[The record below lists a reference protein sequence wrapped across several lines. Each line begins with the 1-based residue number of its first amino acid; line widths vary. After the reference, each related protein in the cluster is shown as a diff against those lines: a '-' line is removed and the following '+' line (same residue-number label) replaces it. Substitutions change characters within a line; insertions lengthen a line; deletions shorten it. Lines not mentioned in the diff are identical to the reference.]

1 MRRYSYPISLL
12 LFLCAAPVF
21 GQVPPKSDPV
31 VDRLIFRADSLVAHH
46 KYSDARDLYDAAL
59 WKDKTSLP
67 AVIGMARIG
76 LAERSWSGTIDWCE
90 KALGLDADNLDAR
103 YYLGRAYAEQGRA
116 RYLLEKIFGFFT
128 KSSFEKARMYLGEV
142 IAKDS
147 LYRDV
152 FYQLALVSCFE
163 RDYWGA
169 VPIVLKQIKLKPEL
183 RSGHSGVY
191 NIYRLAVAMS
201 PGSNPPSRLGRPTG
215 DYDRF
220 FLAEWQRKKG
230 RLEEAESTL
239 QALERSSSKFP
250 RQLILQSRARIR
262 AGQGKNDEVERLVT
276 ESIGAVG
283 TLAEADL
290 VFEDIKYII
299 SDQELD
305 EYRSLTSAPEARRF
319 LAVFWAKRNPY
330 PAEASNSRIAEHYRR
345 LVYAEQYFEQFGR
358 KSFAEETMPLDFPET
373 YYLNEEFNDKGLIY
387 LRHGEPHQK
396 ILTARS
402 ADGPAESNESWLYY
416 RTDEYPEMFFDFFIP
431 PSAHVTEWRLVPVL
445 SDPYMWADR
454 MEYSHKYLRLAQ
466 SQSTV
471 NRIANMAIATDEGK
485 QTASTGVSMDRF
497 SFTKDLKYYDSP
509 VSLTCYRGTRSKTL
523 VELGYVIVPNEIA
536 KGLPDSVHRFS
547 VDAQYSMY
555 NASWERA
562 AGSQDTKIYQ
572 RTKESGGVSIELFH
586 AAVKPDS
593 YVVAWQAK
601 PAQTNEVFSQKLQ
614 VFVPDFSGTA
624 LNMSD
629 LELAYLI
636 EPARSATIFMK
647 GDLSVI
653 PNPVRKCRLDRPLYL
668 YFEAYNLTKD
678 SRGKTSYTVEY
689 RLTSLEL
696 EKSFLA
702 RIFTRGKK
710 SSISVP
716 SERTG
721 NSDWSREHIAI
732 DVSELE
738 PGKYQLQATLTDN
751 LSRASVSRSIVVSIY
766 KAE

>member
-1 MRRYSYPISLL
+1 
-12 LFLCAAPVF
+12 
-21 GQVPPKSDPV
+21 
-31 VDRLIFRADSLVAHH
+31 
-46 KYSDARDLYDAAL
+46 
-59 WKDKTSLP
+59 
-67 AVIGMARIG
+67 MARVE
-76 LAERSWSGTIDWCE
+76 LAARSWSGTIDWCE
-90 KALGLDADNLDAR
+90 KALEVDAGNLNAR
-103 YYLGRAYAEQGRA
+103 YYLGRAYAERGRE
-116 RYLLEKIFGFFT
+116 RYILERLLGVFS
-128 KSSFEKARMYLGEV
+128 KSSFERARQYLGEV

-147 LYRDV
+147 LYGDAL
-152 FYQLALVSCFE
+152 YQLALVSCFE
-163 RDYWGA
+163 LDYWGA
-169 VPIVLKQIKLKPEL
+169 VPTALKQIKLKPEL
-183 RSGHSGVY
+183 RNGHSGVF

-201 PGSNPPSRLGRPTG
+201 PGSNPPARLTNPTE
-215 DYDRF
+215 DYDKF

-239 QALERSSSKFP
+239 QALERSSSEIP

-262 AGQGKNDEVERLVT
+262 AKQGKNSDVERFVT
-276 ESIGAVG
+276 ESIASIT

-305 EYRSLTSAPEARRF
+305 EYRSLTSTPDARKF
-319 LAVFWAKRNPY
+319 LTTFWVKRNPY
-330 PAEASNSRIAEHYRR
+330 PAEVLNSRVAEHYRR

-402 ADGPAESNESWLYY
+402 SDGPAESNESWLYY
-416 RTDEYPEMFFDFFIP
+416 KTDEYPEMFFDFFIP
-431 PSAHVTEWRLVPVL
+431 KSAHVTEWRLVPVL

-466 SQSTV
+466 SQSTLD
-471 NRIANMAIATDEGK
+471 RSANMAIGTDEGK
-485 QTASTGVSMDRF
+485 RVASTGVSTDRF
-497 SFTKDLKYYDSP
+497 SFAKDLKYYDSP
-509 VSLTCYRGTRSKTL
+509 VSLTCYRGTRGKTL
-523 VELGYVIVPNEIA
+523 VELGYVVVPNEIA
-536 KGLPDSVHRFS
+536 RALPDSIHRFS

-555 NASWERA
+555 NPSWERVA
-562 AGSQDTKIYQ
+562 ASEDTKIYQ
-572 RTKESGGVSIELFH
+572 RTAVAGGVSIELFH

-601 PAQTNEVFSQKLQ
+601 PAQTNEVFSQKLH

-636 EPARSATIFMK
+636 EPARQASIFMK
-647 GDLSVI
+647 GELSVI

-668 YFEAYNLTKD
+668 YFEAYNLSKD
-678 SRGKTSYTVEY
+678 QKGKTTYTIEY

-702 RIFTRGKK
+702 RIFSAGKK

-716 SERTG
+716 SERAG

-738 PGKYQLQATLTDN
+738 AGKYQLQATLTDN
-751 LSRASVSRSIVVSIY
+751 LSRASVSRSIVVNIY